1 LLADAVIPVR
11 ITSMRTKLLLIL
23 LCVVCLI
30 NCSTAAAVEP
40 PPHSD
45 EGANPISTAK
55 AAIIT
60 CTGLIDD
67 GLFSSIKRRANF
79 AVENGAKYIILEI
92 ETYGGLVKSADDI
105 SKFLILDLSK
115 KARTVAYVNTEAIS
129 AGAMISVSCQDI
141 IMRANTTIGDCA
153 PIQMGGQGMQ
163 EVERE
168 KTESFVRAVFER
180 AAQANNY
187 PEPLLEAMVSRHIK
201 VWRVKNIQTDKYEF
215 FKDENLPKNIN
226 IYDLNKKELID
237 SEHEILTLTARKA
250 LEYGVARA
258 IVNDVNEAIAFVAE
272 RDGVKF
278 AEPAIRFEPNWSEQL
293 VRMLNHPTFSGILLM
308 VGMLAIYME
317 LKTPGVGLPGIVAVI
332 CFAVIFGSRFL
343 TGMATWWEVAVFAIG
358 IILLAVEI
366 FILPGFGVAGVLG
379 ILFILVSIFAILVPN
394 RPDELPWPKPDLNNS
409 QWDLVS
415 SGAGGFMLGFI
426 GFAVAAYALAK
437 FLPKTVLLKGLIL
450 APAQNRA
457 TIQAQATSQAAIDS
471 TLKIGMTG
479 TAATILRPVGK
490 AKFGDAIADVV
501 AEGEYIQKD
510 KTVKIVQI
518 QGNKVVVRETKET

>member
-1 LLADAVIPVR
+1 MTNVNSEPNAV
-11 ITSMRTKLLLIL
+11 
-23 LCVVCLI
+23 
-30 NCSTAAAVEP
+30 
-40 PPHSD
+40 
-45 EGANPISTAK
+45 K

-67 GLFSSIKRRANF
+67 GLFSSIKRRANS
-79 AVENGAKYIILEI
+79 AVKMGANYIILEI

-115 KARTVAYVNTEAIS
+115 KARTIAYVNTEAIS

-141 IMRANTTIGDCA
+141 IMRGNTTIGDCA
-153 PIQMGGQGMQ
+153 PIQLGGQGMPD
-163 EVERE
+163 VERE
-168 KTESFVRAVFER
+168 KTESFIRAVFER

-201 VWRVKNIQTDKYEF
+201 VWRVKNLETGNYEF

-226 IYDLNKKELID
+226 VYDLNKKELID
-237 SEHEILTLTARKA
+237 SEQEILTLTARKA
-250 LEYGVARA
+250 LEYGIARA
-258 IVNDVNEAIAFVAE
+258 VVSDINEAAAFLAK

-278 AEPAIRFEPNWSEQL
+278 AEPLVRLEPNWSEQL
-293 VRMLNHPTFSGILLM
+293 VRMLNHPTLSGILLM

-317 LKTPGVGLPGIVAVI
+317 LKTPGVGLPGLTAVI
-332 CFAVIFGSRFL
+332 CFAIIFGSRFL
-343 TGMATWWEVAVFAIG
+343 TGMATWWEIAVFAVG
-358 IILLAVEI
+358 VVLLAIEI

-379 ILFILVSIFAILVPN
+379 IFCILISLFAILVPN

-409 QWDLVS
+409 QWDIVS
-415 SGAGGFMLGFI
+415 SGAGGFMLGFL

-437 FLPKTVLLKGLIL
+437 FLPKTVFLRNLIL
-450 APAQNRA
+450 APAQANIKMQTPITTLPQEDTA
-457 TIQAQATSQAAIDS
+457 
-471 TLKIGMTG
+471 LKIGDTG
-479 TAATILRPVGK
+479 IAITILRPVGK

-510 KTVKIVQI
+510 KTVKIVLV
-518 QGNKVVVRETKET
+518 QGNKIVVRET